1 MWRSA
6 GLALGVTLALAL
18 LGGAPTPLR
27 PPLQAQSPAADAAA
41 FAPDELLV
49 QLADRADAP
58 LLRAATFDTLGLQ
71 VLRSYPRAGV
81 LRVRVPPGAME
92 RTQRWLLLSGLAQ
105 SAEPNYRLHTAQVV
119 PNDPRYPQ
127 DQAWYFDLLGAPDA
141 WALTTGSRE
150 VRVAVLDGA
159 IACDHPD
166 LAPNIWGNPREI
178 AANGIDDDANGYV
191 DDIHGYDFV
200 GSWPGGPGSPS
211 EDNNPCTA
219 LDDPSIGDGLDQDED
234 GTPDG
239 SVGHGTKVA
248 GIIAAVG
255 NNAIGVAG
263 AAWRAAIVPVRV
275 TTPEGEGFF
284 SSLIAALEYATAI
297 QADVVNISLTS
308 NFLPDSAQAA
318 IDAAAGAGLII
329 VAAAGNTGRSVLF
342 PAALPTVI
350 AVGAS
355 NGRDAPDTRAL
366 FSPWGE
372 AIDFVA
378 PGVAVPSTD
387 ILPVTGE
394 LTYGEGT
401 GTSFSAPFVTGAVV
415 LIRALVPGATSV
427 DVRLLLQAGAID
439 LPDGDAPNWDGGL
452 AGGGRIHLGRSL
464 APLAVG
470 PPAPPVIESATVEV
484 ATVAVEG
491 QAAANSTV
499 VLSLNPSRDPIATAT
514 TDVDGHFLTTIP
526 LSDFSE
532 TAATPALIAIATTAA
547 GSSEPSSPVLVALP
561 RDVLLWP
568 GWNLVAWAGPP
579 GPSETLLPDLPVQV
593 TRLFAWNGAGWDLAV
608 PGHPL
613 FRIAEIQTGQPVWV
627 YVEGRN
633 LLAWR
638 QFRAPYSSLT
648 LQPGWQLVSW
658 RGPTSNIAAA
668 VADTPASI
676 VVLFRWDAQI
686 QRYLS
691 YRPQQPDLRVART
704 TLPHFDAAWIFVAPP
719 GGPWPNN

>member
-6 GLALGVTLALAL
+6 GLALGVTLALAV
-18 LGGAPTPLR
+18 LGGAPTPLG
-27 PPLQAQSPAADAAA
+27 PPIHAQSPVPDTAT

-58 LLRAATFDTLGLQ
+58 LLRAATLNTLGLQ

-119 PNDPRYPQ
+119 PNDLRYLQ
-127 DQAWYFDLLGAPDA
+127 DQAYYFDLLGAPDA
-141 WALTTGSRE
+141 WTLTTGSRE
-150 VRVAVLDGA
+150 VRVAVVDGA
-159 IACDHPD
+159 VACDHPD
-166 LAPNIWGNPREI
+166 LAPNIWVNPGEI
-178 AANGIDDDANGYV
+178 AGNGLDDDSNGYV
-191 DDIHGYDFV
+191 DDLHGYDFV
-200 GSWPGGPGSPS
+200 GPWPGGPGSPA
-211 EDNNPCTA
+211 EDNDPCTA
-219 LDDPSIGDGLDQDED
+219 LGDPSLGDGLDQDED

-239 SVGHGTKVA
+239 SAGHGTKVA

-255 NNAIGVAG
+255 NNAAGVAG
-263 AAWRAAIVPVRV
+263 VAWRAAIVPVRV
-275 TTPEGEGFF
+275 TTPEGEGLF

-308 NFLPDSAQAA
+308 NFLPESAQAA
-318 IDAAAGAGLII
+318 IDAAADAGLII

-342 PAALPTVI
+342 PAALPNVI

-355 NGRDAPDTRAL
+355 NGRDAPDARAL
-366 FSPWGE
+366 FSPWGAE
-372 AIDFVA
+372 IDFVA

-394 LTYGEGT
+394 FTYGEGT

-415 LIRALVPGATSV
+415 LIRALMPGATMA
-427 DVRLLLQAGAID
+427 DVRLLLQAGAVD

-464 APLAVG
+464 APLAGG
-470 PPAPPVIESATVEV
+470 PPAPPVIESATIEV

-491 QAAANSTV
+491 QAPANSAV
-499 VLSLNPSRDPIATAT
+499 ALSLSPSRDPIATAIA
-514 TDVDGHFLTTIP
+514 DVDGHFLTTIP
-526 LSDFSE
+526 LSGFSE

-579 GPSETLLPDLPVQV
+579 GPSETLLANLPAPV

-613 FRIAEIQTGQPVWV
+613 FRIAAIQTGQPVWV

-638 QFRAPYSSLT
+638 QFRAPYGSVT
-648 LQPGWQLVSW
+648 LQPGWQLVTW
-658 RGPTSNIAAA
+658 QGPTVDIPAALA
-668 VADTPASI
+668 QTGADIVA
-676 VVLFRWDAQI
+676 LFRWDAQ
-686 QRYLS
+686 RRSYLT
-691 YRPQQPDLRVART
+691 YRPQQPALSALP
-704 TLPHFDAAWIFVAPP
+704 TLHHFDAVWLLVGS
-719 GGPWPNN
+719 GGGIWPNG